1 MAYIGKQ
8 PLVGNFTLLDSIT
21 ATTTDTYALTK
32 DSVAVFPQTPA
43 NCIVSL
49 NGVIQAPTD
58 SYTIS
63 GSDIV
68 FASALTGSDSID
80 FITVLGDVLNI
91 GVPTDGTVTTAK
103 LADSSVTLAKLT
115 ATGTQDATTFLRGD
129 NTFAEPS
136 SGFSSGTAVATT
148 SGTSID
154 ITGIPSGVTEITV
167 LFKAV
172 STNGSSAVSIQIG
185 DGSIVT
191 TGYTNIGG
199 GMSASSLTNTQFTN
213 GFVLMDSTSP
223 SWILTGYF
231 TLKGYGNNWFIH
243 GGGVRDTT
251 YPCYSFGGKT
261 LSGTLDR
268 IRITTT
274 GGSDAFDAGEVNIT
288 YI

>member
-1 MAYIGKQ
+1 MSKIEVDTVEPQSGTS
-8 PLVGNFTLLDSIT
+8 LTLGASGDTIT
-21 ATTTDTYALTK
+21 IPTGATFDASAATTTLPATVVTTTGT
-32 DSVAVFPQTPA
+32 QTLS
-43 NCIVSL
+43 NK
-49 NGVIQAPTD
+49 
-58 SYTIS
+58 TI
-63 GSDIV
+63 D
-68 FASALTGSDSID
+68 ATQLTGTITPSDN
-80 FITVLGDVLNI
+80 T
-91 GVPTDGTVTTAK
+91 
-103 LADSSVTLAKLT
+103 VTLAKLT

-136 SGFSSGTAVATT
+136 AGFTSGTAVATT

-154 ITGIPSGVTEITV
+154 ITGIPSGTTEINV

-172 STNGSSAVSIQIG
+172 STNGSSSVSIQIG

-223 SWILTGYF
+223 SWILTGWF
-231 TLKGYGNNWFIH
+231 TLKGYGNNWFIF

-261 LSGTLDR
+261 LSGK
-268 IRITTT
+268 I
-274 GGSDAFDAGEVNIT
+274 E
-288 YI
+288 